1 MMEKEVRGLKRGLPQ
16 EGLKTIACVSMLLD
30 HIGSRLL
37 PELVWLRIIGR
48 LAFPIYCFL
57 LVEGIHRTKDLK
69 KYQNRLILAA
79 VLSEL
84 PFDLAFS
91 GRVNLESCSVM
102 VTLLLGFWAVRALQN
117 RETVWKRAL
126 ILPLLLAAEFV
137 RADYAGTG
145 VLLILLFEVTRDSSR
160 WLTIVGMVLLNWM
173 GSPVFGVPMQLYAV
187 LALIPIYMY
196 DGRKISRSKWVQ
208 WGFYLFYPVHLLILS
223 MI

>member
-1 MMEKEVRGLKRGLPQ
+1 MKRGLPQ

-37 PELVWLRIIGR
+37 PDLIWLRIIGR

-69 KYQNRLILAA
+69 KYRNRLILAA

-91 GRVNLESCSVM
+91 GGVNLESCNVM
-102 VTLLLGFWAVRALQN
+102 VTLLLGFWAVQAVQN
-117 RETVWKRAL
+117 RDNLWKRAL
-126 ILPLLLAAEFV
+126 ILPLMLAAEFL

-145 VLLILLFEVTRDSSR
+145 VLLILLFEVTRNSSR
-160 WLTIVGMVLLNWM
+160 WMMILGTAALNWM

-187 LALIPIYMY
+187 LALIPICMY
-196 DGRKISRSKWVQ
+196 DGRKISHNKWVQ